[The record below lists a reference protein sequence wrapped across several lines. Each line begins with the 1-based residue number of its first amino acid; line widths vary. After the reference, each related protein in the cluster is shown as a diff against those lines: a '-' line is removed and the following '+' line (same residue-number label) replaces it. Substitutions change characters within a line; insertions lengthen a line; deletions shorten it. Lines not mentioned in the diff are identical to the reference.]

1 MSFCDYRT
9 HSRAVRPYRLG
20 FCLFSLLIS
29 ITVLLSVGCS
39 PQGQSNGSSGGKGKG
54 AGGPVPV
61 TIAKVAQ
68 RDVPVEIQ
76 LVGNVEAYST
86 ITVKAQVTGQLTSV
100 KFREGDS
107 VSAGDLLF
115 SLDRRPLEAQVRQA
129 EATLAKNIAQAKQ
142 AEANLAKDQAQQQY
156 LRTQAARYS
165 QLTQEGIISKDQNDQ
180 VQANFGAINQSIEAD
195 RAAIESSRAD
205 AGATRADIENL
216 KVQMSYT
223 AIHSPI
229 SGRTGNLNVKQ
240 GNLVTAN
247 TTELMTINQV
257 QPIYVTFAVPEAR
270 LSEIKQRMAGGRI
283 EVFVTGQ
290 DGDPIPERG
299 VVTFVDN
306 NVDST
311 TGTIKVKAT
320 LGNGNRRLWPGQ
332 FVRVTVRL
340 TTRADAALVPN
351 QAVQTGQDGAYVY
364 VVKQDNTV
372 ESRPVITGV
381 RVDQDLVVDRGLT
394 PGETVVLEGQLRLA
408 PGMKVVVRDPSK
420 VPAGGKRRSKG

>member
-1 MSFCDYRT
+1 M
-9 HSRAVRPYRLG
+9 
-20 FCLFSLLIS
+20 
-29 ITVLLSVGCS
+29 
-39 PQGQSNGSSGGKGKG
+39 
-54 AGGPVPV
+54 PV

-76 LVGNVEAYST
+76 VVGNVEAYST
-86 ITVKAQVTGQLTSV
+86 ITVKSQVTGQLISV

-107 VSAGDLLF
+107 VSAGALLF
-115 SLDRRPLEAQVRQA
+115 ALDRRPIEAQIRQV
-129 EATLAKNIAQAKQ
+129 EATLAKNVAQAKQ

-156 LRTQAARYS
+156 LRTQAARYTK
-165 QLTQEGIISKDQNDQ
+165 LTQEGIISKDQDDL
-180 VQANFGAINQSIEAD
+180 VQANFGAINQAIEAD
-195 RAAIESSRAD
+195 RAAIESALAD
-205 AGATRADIENL
+205 AGATRANIENL
-216 KVQMSYT
+216 KVELSYT
-223 AIHSPI
+223 AIHSPL

-290 DGDPIPERG
+290 DGDPAPERG

-306 NVDST
+306 SVDIT

-320 LGNGNRRLWPGQ
+320 VSNAGRRLWPGQ
-332 FVRVTVRL
+332 FVRITVRL
-340 TTRADAALVPN
+340 STRANAALVPN
-351 QAVQTGQDGAYVY
+351 QAVQTGQEGAYVY

-372 ESRPVITGV
+372 ESRPVVTSA
-381 RVDQDLVVDRGLT
+381 RVDQDLVVDRGLE

-408 PGMKVVVRDPSK
+408 PGMKVVVRDPLK
-420 VPAGGKRRSKG
+420 GPAGGKRRTKS